1 MKAARYL
8 LLVLLTLVLPLRGA
22 LANIACCSG
31 DLAGWDGVMAQ
42 AHDRMDHAVA
52 HDMGGGHHDHH
63 DHPGNPEQPSAHAH
77 DGHDAGPDGQSAA
90 SDKCHACTAS
100 CSAASV
106 LGSMPVL
113 PMPAAS
119 ADVVFP
125 ALLAPPPNHASE
137 GQERPPRSC

>member
-1 MKAARYL
+1 MKVARYL

-22 LANIACCSG
+22 MANIACCSG
-31 DLAGWDGVMAQ
+31 ELPGLGVAVAQ
-42 AHDRMDHAVA
+42 AHHHVDAAPADSANDGH
-52 HDMGGGHHDHH
+52 HEHHDHAN
-63 DHPGNPEQPSAHAH
+63 DGAGH
-77 DGHDAGPDGQSAA
+77 DGRSGP

-100 CSAASV
+100 CSAASIV
-106 LGSMPVL
+106 SAMPVL

-125 ALLAPPPNHASE
+125 SLLAPPPSHASE